1 MKKLLSLL
9 LTLLMLCMSFCAAA
23 EVYTGV
29 GQGISGDVPVTVTI
43 ENGVICSVEVGENAE
58 TAGIGT
64 NAIEQLPAKIV
75 ETQSI
80 ALDSVSGATITS
92 NAILAAVEAALTEA
106 GLDVEAFKAAPEA
119 AELAQGET
127 ETTDIVIVGAGMAGL
142 MAAYELQI
150 NAP

>member
-75 ETQSI
+75 AAQSI
-80 ALDSVSGATITS
+80 EVDNISGATITS
-92 NAILAAVEAALTEA
+92 KAIKEAVEDALS
-106 GLDVEAFKAAPEA
+106 
-119 AELAQGET
+119 QSR
-127 ETTDIVIVGAGMAGL
+127 
-142 MAAYELQI
+142 
-150 NAP
+150 